1 MVVTRSRRPIVIA
14 HRGASA
20 YLPEHCLAGK
30 ALAHGMGAD
39 FLEQDVIATR
49 DGAAIVFHDLT
60 LDATTD
66 VAERFPDRVR
76 SDGLHYCIDFDLAEL
91 RQLRILER
99 IDPGTG
105 RLRYPDRFP
114 RNAAVFRI
122 VTLAEE
128 LDFIRG
134 LNASTGREAGVY
146 TEIKDP
152 AWHQE
157 QGVDLSSLVLD
168 ALDHAGYLEPGQA
181 AFLQCFDAQELQ
193 RLRERIGPGLA
204 MIQLLGDELPAP
216 AVLAGIAEYAQGIG
230 PSLNA
235 VLGRTGSE
243 MPGLSAARETGLLVH
258 PYTVRADD
266 LPPGYQQFDELLDTL
281 IGKLGVDGLFTD
293 FPDRVCEYLDEPA
306 RGAGQSRPQ

>member
-1 MVVTRSRRPIVIA
+1 MVATQNRRPIVIA

-49 DGAAIVFHDLT
+49 DGIAIVFHDLT

-66 VAERFPDRVR
+66 VVERFPGRAR
-76 SDGLHYCIDFDLAEL
+76 SDGQHYCIDFDLAEL

-99 IDPGTG
+99 IDLGTG
-105 RLRYPDRFP
+105 QLHYPDRFP
-114 RNAAVFRI
+114 RNAAVFKI

-134 LNASTGREAGVY
+134 LNASTGREAGIY

-152 AWHQE
+152 AWHYE

-168 ALDHAGYLEPGQA
+168 ALDRAGYLEAGQP

-193 RLRERIGPGLA
+193 KLRERLGPGLA
-204 MIQLLGDELPAP
+204 MIQLLGDRLPAP
-216 AVLAGIAEYAQGIG
+216 AVLDGIAEYAQGIG
-230 PSLNA
+230 PSLKA
-235 VLGRTGSE
+235 VLRSSANE
-243 MPGLSAARETGLLVH
+243 PQGLSAVREAGLLVH

-266 LPPGYQQFDELLDTL
+266 LPSGYRQLDELLDTL
-281 IGKLGVDGLFTD
+281 IGELGVDGLFTD
-293 FPDRVCEYLDEPA
+293 FPDRVHEYLA
-306 RGAGQSRPQ
+306 RSAC